1 MLSQLHQAASIVTLK
16 QGGSCPL
23 SVFRKLP
30 PHLLIPYRAKD
41 VIVGARVAH
50 KLPFKEPNV
59 DDGGVEVYKLEN
71 ENFEG
76 QIIVICRL
84 CSVHF

>member
-1 MLSQLHQAASIVTLK
+1 M
-16 QGGSCPL
+16 
-23 SVFRKLP
+23 
-30 PHLLIPYRAKD
+30 
-41 VIVGARVAH
+41 AH
-50 KLPFKEPNV
+50 KFPLKEADV

-76 QIIVICRL
+76 QIIVIGRL